1 MTHALLDTNVVLD
14 ALLDRQPWSADA
26 KALWQAHLNNQLAA
40 HITATS
46 LTDVF
51 YISRRHA
58 GRDRAWLAVQ
68 ACLDQLYIISV
79 GFNELHVATTMGG
92 SDFEDSLQIACAR
105 SLNSSEGL
113 PIRSSSMSVGRRFWG
128 SRGDLNSWPSAVCPI
143 KNWMQPLTL
152 YLSGDLPY
160 GKK

>member
-92 SDFEDSLQIACAR
+92 SDFEDSLQIACAMTAQLDVIVTR
-105 SLNSSEGL
+105 DPSGFVASSI
-113 PIRSSSMSVGRRFWG
+113 PILTPQQMLSRLSSG
-128 SRGDLNSWPSAVCPI
+128 N
-143 KNWMQPLTL
+143 
-152 YLSGDLPY
+152 
-160 GKK
+160 